1 LLVKGRQIERLT
13 ATIKKSVATL
23 KEKEAAAAA
32 LKVGVLGHTIR
43 SINSIR
49 ANKISICIK
58 ITGSVFELLKGID
71 SARKADKAAIAIRS
85 YLVTAE
91 KRMMYITEETK
102 EIHDLIK
109 NITRL
114 VDNAKGPEA
123 FRLLIDDVSSL
134 GKGLKSA
141 GNS

>member
-1 LLVKGRQIERLT
+1 M
-13 ATIKKSVATL
+13 ATIKKSVAIL
-23 KEKEAAAAA
+23 KEKEATVAA
-32 LKVGVLGHTIR
+32 LKGDILGHTIR

-58 ITGSVFELLKGID
+58 ITRSVFELLKGID
-71 SARKADKAAIAIRS
+71 LARKANKAALTIRS
-85 YLVTAE
+85 YLVIAE
-91 KRMMYITEETK
+91 KRIIYITEETK

-114 VDNAKGPEA
+114 INNTKGLEA
-123 FRLLIDDVSSL
+123 FRLLINNISSL
-134 GKGLKSA
+134 EKGLKSA